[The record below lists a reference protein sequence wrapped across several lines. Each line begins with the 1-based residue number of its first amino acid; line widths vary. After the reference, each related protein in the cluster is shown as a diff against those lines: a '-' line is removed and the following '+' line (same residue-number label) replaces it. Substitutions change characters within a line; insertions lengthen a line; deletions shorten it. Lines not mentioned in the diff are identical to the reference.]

1 MRLRTVVL
9 ACLCTVGISMPLFAQ
24 NASPRAG
31 TSETNWGQT
40 PVTKANW
47 SLTPISQTTPDSAR
61 RGMARVRLTVATRAL
76 QRGDTLRAADIAVVD
91 TSIVWRWNTPPD
103 TTRAQPGWITRRT
116 IAAGEVL
123 RSPAVGA
130 APVVK
135 AGTQVSVIYQDGP
148 VRIMLTG
155 IATGNAA
162 LGAPV
167 GVRIDATR
175 RLDGIAI
182 AANTVRLH

>member
-1 MRLRTVVL
+1 MSRRAVVL
-9 ACLCTVGISMPLFAQ
+9 ACVCTVGISMPLLAQ
-24 NASPRAG
+24 NASPRAA
-31 TSETNWGQT
+31 TSETSDG
-40 PVTKANW
+40 A
-47 SLTPISQTTPDSAR
+47 A

-91 TSIVWRWNTPPD
+91 TNIVWRWNTAPD

-130 APVVK
+130 ASVVK
-135 AGTQVSVIYQDGP
+135 AGSQVKVIYQDGP
-148 VRIMLTG
+148 VRILLTG
-155 IATGNAA
+155 VATSNAA

-167 GVRIDATR
+167 GVRIDANR
-175 RLDGIAI
+175 RLDGIAV

>member
-1 MRLRTVVL
+1 MNRRIVLL
-9 ACLCTVGISMPLFAQ
+9 ACLCTIGASAPLFAQ
-24 NASPRAG
+24 NASPRASSSEASDGAGRG
-31 TSETNWGQT
+31 T
-40 PVTKANW
+40 V
-47 SLTPISQTTPDSAR
+47 
-61 RGMARVRLTVATRAL
+61 RVRLTVATRAL
-76 QRGDTLRAADIAVVD
+76 QRGDTLRASDIAVVD
-91 TSIVWRWNTPPD
+91 TNIVWRWNTLPD
-103 TTRAQPGWITRRT
+103 TTRAQAGWITRRT

-135 AGTQVSVIYQDGP
+135 VGTQVKVIYQDGP
-148 VRIMLTG
+148 VRIQLSG
-155 IATGNAA
+155 VATNNAA

-175 RLDGIAI
+175 RLDGIAV

>member
-1 MRLRTVVL
+1 MSRRAVVL

-24 NASPRAG
+24 NASPRVA
-31 TSETNWGQT
+31 TSETSDG
-40 PVTKANW
+40 A
-47 SLTPISQTTPDSAR
+47 A
-61 RGMARVRLTVATRAL
+61 RGMARVRFTVATRAL
-76 QRGDTLRAADIAVVD
+76 QRGDTLRATDIAVVD

-130 APVVK
+130 APIVK
-135 AGTQVSVIYQDGP
+135 AGSQVKVIYQDGP
-148 VRIMLTG
+148 VRILLTG
-155 IATGNAA
+155 IATSNAA

-167 GVRIDATR
+167 GVRIDANR
-175 RLDGIAI
+175 RLDGIAV

>member
-1 MRLRTVVL
+1 MSLRGVVL
-9 ACLCTVGISMPLFAQ
+9 ASVCSVCISMPLRAQ
-24 NASPRAG
+24 NATPRVAS
-31 TSETNWGQT
+31 SESSDGA
-40 PVTKANW
+40 V
-47 SLTPISQTTPDSAR
+47 
-61 RGMARVRLTVATRAL
+61 RGMARVRLSVATRAL
-76 QRGDTLRAADIAVVD
+76 QRGDTLRADDLAIVD

-103 TTRAQPGWITRRT
+103 TTRAQPGWVTRRA

-135 AGTQVSVIYQDGP
+135 VGTQVRVIYQDGP
-148 VRIMLTG
+148 VRIMLSG
-155 IATGNAA
+155 VATNNAA

-175 RLDGIAI
+175 RLDGIAV

>member
-1 MRLRTVVL
+1 MPLRAVVL
-9 ACLCTVGISMPLFAQ
+9 ASVCAVCISMPLHAQ
-24 NASPRAG
+24 NATPRVAS
-31 TSETNWGQT
+31 SESTDG
-40 PVTKANW
+40 A
-47 SLTPISQTTPDSAR
+47 A

-76 QRGDTLRAADIAVVD
+76 QRGDTLRAEDIAIVD

-103 TTRAQPGWITRRT
+103 TTRAQPGWVTRRV

-135 AGTQVSVIYQDGP
+135 AGTQVRVIYQDGP
-148 VRIMLTG
+148 VRIVLTG
-155 IATGNAA
+155 VATSNAA

-175 RLDGIAI
+175 RLDGVAV